1 MTQFVSTAAP
11 TPGGAVI
18 PVLSTLIPAAQIS
31 HELAA
36 ALQLR
41 EEERSAFMAMAD
53 EVAQSLR
60 PELER
65 LTTELVQRSLQQAWR
80 SKFQNADH

>member
-1 MTQFVSTAAP
+1 MKQFASGMAPIPAVS
-11 TPGGAVI
+11 VI
-18 PVLSTLIPAAQIS
+18 PVLSTVIPVDRIS
-31 HELAA
+31 QELAA

-41 EEERSAFMAMAD
+41 EEEHAAFLAMAD
-53 EVAQSLR
+53 AVVQSLR

-80 SKFQNADH
+80 SKFRNDDA

>member
-1 MTQFVSTAAP
+1 MTQFVSSAAP
-11 TPGGAVI
+11 IHGASVI
-18 PVLSTLIPAAQIS
+18 PVLSTLIPVDQIS
-31 HELAA
+31 QEMAA

-41 EEERSAFMAMAD
+41 EEERNAFMAMAE

-80 SKFQNADH
+80 SKFQNADR

>member
-1 MTQFVSTAAP
+1 MKQFASGMAPIPGVS
-11 TPGGAVI
+11 VI
-18 PVLSTLIPAAQIS
+18 PVLSTLIPVDRIS
-31 HELAA
+31 QDLAA

-41 EEERSAFMAMAD
+41 EEEHAAFLAMAD
-53 EVAQSLR
+53 AVVQSLR

-80 SKFQNADH
+80 SKFHNDDA

>member
-1 MTQFVSTAAP
+1 MTQFVSAAAP
-11 TPGGAVI
+11 THGGAVI
-18 PVLSTLIPAAQIS
+18 PVLSTLIPAEQIS

>member
-1 MTQFVSTAAP
+1 MKQFASGMTP
-11 TPGGAVI
+11 IPGFSVI
-18 PVLSTLIPAAQIS
+18 PVLSTVIPVDRIS
-31 HELAA
+31 QDLAA

-41 EEERSAFMAMAD
+41 EEEHAAFLAMAD
-53 EVAQSLR
+53 AVVQSLR

-80 SKFQNADH
+80 SKFHNDDA

>member
-1 MTQFVSTAAP
+1 
-11 TPGGAVI
+11 
-18 PVLSTLIPAAQIS
+18 LSTLIPAEQIS

>member
-1 MTQFVSTAAP
+1 MTQFVSAAAP

-18 PVLSTLIPAAQIS
+18 PVLSTLIPAEQIS

-80 SKFQNADH
+80 SKFQNADR

>member
-1 MTQFVSTAAP
+1 MTQFVSATAP
-11 TPGGAVI
+11 NHGGAVI
-18 PVLSTLIPAAQIS
+18 PVLSTLIPAEQIS
-31 HELAA
+31 HEFAA

-60 PELER
+60 LELER
-65 LTTELVQRSLQQAWR
+65 LTKELVQRSLQQAWR
-80 SKFQNADH
+80 SKFQTADR

>member
-1 MTQFVSTAAP
+1 MTQFVSAAAP
-11 TPGGAVI
+11 NHGGAVI
-18 PVLSTLIPAAQIS
+18 PVLSTLIPAGQIS

-80 SKFQNADH
+80 SKFQTADR

>member
-1 MTQFVSTAAP
+1 MTQFVSSAAP
-11 TPGGAVI
+11 IHAASVI
-18 PVLSTLIPAAQIS
+18 PVLSTLIPVDQIS
-31 HELAA
+31 QELAA

-41 EEERSAFMAMAD
+41 EEERNAFMAMAE

-80 SKFQNADH
+80 SKFQNADR

>member
-1 MTQFVSTAAP
+1 MTQFVSAAAP
-11 TPGGAVI
+11 THGGAVI
-18 PVLSTLIPAAQIS
+18 PGLSTLIPAEQIS

-80 SKFQNADH
+80 SKFQTADR

>member
-1 MTQFVSTAAP
+1 MTQFVSATAP
-11 TPGGAVI
+11 NHGGAVI
-18 PVLSTLIPAAQIS
+18 PVLSMLIPAEQIS

-80 SKFQNADH
+80 SKFQNAER

>member
-1 MTQFVSTAAP
+1 MKQFASDMAPIPAVS
-11 TPGGAVI
+11 VI
-18 PVLSTLIPAAQIS
+18 PVLSTVIPVDRIS
-31 HELAA
+31 QELAA

-41 EEERSAFMAMAD
+41 EEEHAAFLAMAD
-53 EVAQSLR
+53 AVVQSLR

-80 SKFQNADH
+80 SKFRNDDA

>member
-1 MTQFVSTAAP
+1 MTQFVSAVAP
-11 TPGGAVI
+11 NHGGAVI
-18 PVLSTLIPAAQIS
+18 PVLSTLIPAEQIS
-31 HELAA
+31 KELAA

>member
-1 MTQFVSTAAP
+1 MKQFASGMAPIPRVS
-11 TPGGAVI
+11 VI
-18 PVLSTLIPAAQIS
+18 PVLSTVIPVDRIS
-31 HELAA
+31 QDLAA

-41 EEERSAFMAMAD
+41 EQEHAAFLAMAD
-53 EVAQSLR
+53 AVVQSLR

-80 SKFQNADH
+80 SKFHNDDA